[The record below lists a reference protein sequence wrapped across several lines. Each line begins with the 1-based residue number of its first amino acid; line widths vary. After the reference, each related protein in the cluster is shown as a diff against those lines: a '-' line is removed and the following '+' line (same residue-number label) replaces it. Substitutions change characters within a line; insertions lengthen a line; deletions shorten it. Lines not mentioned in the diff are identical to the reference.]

1 MKTPVEV
8 RLPQDEDWL
17 PALLT
22 DERSFGHPVVI
33 LNGESQTRSPV
44 EVFLLR
50 ATQDT
55 DEILLEDARQ
65 AGYVIS
71 HHH

>member
-8 RLPQDEDWL
+8 RLPQDHDWL

-44 EVFLLR
+44 EVFLIR
-50 ATQDT
+50 D
-55 DEILLEDARQ
+55 
-65 AGYVIS
+65 
-71 HHH
+71 